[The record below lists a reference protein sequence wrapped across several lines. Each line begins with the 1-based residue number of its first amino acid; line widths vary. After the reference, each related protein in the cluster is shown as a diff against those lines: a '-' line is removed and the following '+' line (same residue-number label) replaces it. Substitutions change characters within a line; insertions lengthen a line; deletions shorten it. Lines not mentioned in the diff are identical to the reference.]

1 MYRNLEYPQWQNIL
15 VSAILEFDAT
25 RQIEKL
31 QQPKKRSEVE
41 SENLPFPL
49 ATNTN
54 IDCFPMDV
62 QYKNVSG
69 REISSGHLSV
79 SISLYEPGPIN
90 AKTTHGEQDLEFTS
104 RLRVGE
110 VKTLKQKV
118 LTGGTPPSAWVREIT
133 YTDGSRWTAIDA
145 GQCQYS
151 PRPIQT
157 GAGPIIPPL

>member
-1 MYRNLEYPQWQNIL
+1 MTGTRAAAQSAGCPLQLKSVDLLPAHSPGPVRLGYDFGRNLERTL
-15 VSAILEFDAT
+15 
-25 RQIEKL
+25 R
-31 QQPKKRSEVE
+31 
-41 SENLPFPL
+41 
-49 ATNTN
+49 
-54 IDCFPMDV
+54 V

-69 REISSGHLSV
+69 REIASGHLSV
-79 SISLYEPGPIN
+79 SIALYEPGPIN

-110 VKTLKQKV
+110 VKTLKQTV
-118 LTGGTPPSAWVREIT
+118 LTSGTPPSAWVRDVT
-133 YTDGSRWTAIDA
+133 YTDGSRWTAIDR